1 MKGKV
6 RLNKKGKALAV
17 LLAGTVLVGSAIGAI
32 HHFNEEPEEVRV
44 ENEVGHDDLIPLPYL
59 SVDSSDFVVLDAGN
73 HQYDGVLFQDAK
85 LKYCD
90 ENDISCGVII
100 RPDTDSLS
108 SVYDDVEYVKSLIS
122 KYNISFPVYLNVD
135 TIMDDTSLDSTTMT
149 KYAEAFLKKCSDNG
163 IYVGVY
169 GTDSNLCRFKEYTG
183 ISSYDAYVI
192 QDGEEVKY
200 DGTYNVI
207 KDLDGNIKAST
218 DLATVINQNGN
229 NTIDGFQYDKL
240 HTMADG
246 EDILD
251 VAFQYGLSV
260 DDILEFN
267 GISKDEISAGS
278 KIRIP
283 SSLCD
288 DIPEGFV
295 SVDSPLRG
303 ADLSYAQGNNVD
315 WDKMVQ
321 NFEFLIFKC
330 SEGTEIDPYFEQN
343 MSQANV
349 YEIPAGVYCYNAYDM
364 TNTTS
369 MDDFLAKQKEQA
381 DTVIEALKNKNVSY
395 PVYLDVELPSG
406 ATWEERFNSEY
417 VSAMLNL
424 WVERM
429 SQAGYIPGL
438 YCNQSGLKNLQSMVN
453 YPLEDHFELWVAGGE
468 QYTAGKQDIPLEE
481 VRPSSILEE
490 NKAISMAQA
499 TDSAVNS
506 GAGNGKGHL
515 DINFSV
521 KDYSDPLF
529 DDYDGLLAVKE
540 FNHLP
545 FREVGIG
552 ALGVGAV
559 VGTGIIAG
567 KMKKGKGKSKA
578 KRR

>member
-6 RLNKKGKALAV
+6 RLNKKGKAVAV

-32 HHFNEEPEEVRV
+32 HHFNEEPGEVRV

-90 ENDISCGVII
+90 ENDISCGVVI
-100 RPDTDSLS
+100 RSDTDSLS

-267 GISKDEISAGS
+267 GISKDELSAGS

-315 WDKMVQ
+315 WDKMAQ

-417 VSAMLNL
+417 VSAMLNS

-438 YCNQSGLKNLQSMVN
+438 YCNQSGLKNLQSRVN